1 MLQCDDPPPVLL
13 GYLVRLRGRLRA
25 RVTLT
30 LTLTVAV
37 AARRVMGT
45 ASLVVKV
52 GLETESIS
60 PKRFQS
66 SRARAASRPSSLAKV
81 TMPSPLFSPSASLYS
96 LQRVTLPA

>member
-1 MLQCDDPPPVLL
+1 MCFSATIRPQSSL
-13 GYLVRLRGRLRA
+13 GTWLGLRGRLRA
-25 RVTLT
+25 RGTLT

-37 AARRVMGT
+37 AARRVLGT
-45 ASLVVKV
+45 ASLLVKV

-81 TMPSPLFSPSASLYS
+81 TMPSPLFSPSASLY
-96 LQRVTLPA
+96 RG